1 MKLSSVF
8 TSVTSVMALT
18 FGTVAMAAT
27 LQNPEQLPAQQ
38 GMQYEQDQAGDHV
51 SDSVITANVKSALLS
66 QASGMQINVET
77 TDGVVT
83 LKGTVETA
91 ADSSALERIV
101 RNVEGVKDVR
111 NELEATSE

>member
-8 TSVTSVMALT
+8 TSVVSVMTLT

-27 LQNPEQLPAQQ
+27 LQDPAQQ
-38 GMQYEQDQAGDHV
+38 GMQFEQEQAGDHL
-51 SDSVITANVKSALLS
+51 SDSAITANVKSALMA

-83 LKGTVETA
+83 LSGSVETE

-111 NELEATSE
+111 NALEATSE